1 MILILKVI
9 LSVLAV
15 CTVII
20 IRCAFEDE
28 TNIRKEDDTK
38 NCCDVTTDNSTKY
51 RTHLMGRF
59 LDRK

>member
-1 MILILKVI
+1 MILILKI
-9 LSVLAV
+9 LLSALAV

-28 TNIRKEDDTK
+28 TITKKEDDTK

>member
-1 MILILKVI
+1 MIIILKVL
-9 LSVLAV
+9 LSALAV

-28 TNIRKEDDTK
+28 TGGRNEEDTK
-38 NCCDVTTDNSTKY
+38 NCCDVTTENSTKY

>member
-1 MILILKVI
+1 MILIFKI
-9 LSVLAV
+9 MLSALVV

-28 TNIRKEDDTK
+28 TYNRKEDDKK
-38 NCCDVTTDNSTKY
+38 NCCDVTTDNSTKFG
-51 RTHLMGRF
+51 THIMSRF

>member
-1 MILILKVI
+1 MILILKVL
-9 LSVLAV
+9 LSALAV
-15 CTVII
+15 CTII

-28 TNIRKEDDTK
+28 QINRDEDDEK
-38 NCCDVTTDNSTKY
+38 NCCDVTTDNSTNY

>member
-1 MILILKVI
+1 M
-9 LSVLAV
+9 LSALVV

-28 TNIRKEDDTK
+28 AHERKEEETK
-38 NCCDVTTDNSTKY
+38 NSCDVTTDNSTNY